1 MHQTGKKQKP
11 ALLIALVIF
20 VVSVLI
26 MNGFYTDWGK
36 ATVRR
41 DYLLSEN
48 GHQYSYVS
56 MVQKTSTDENPGPAV
71 VMFHGNNE
79 SAQAFSSW
87 GVELVRRGYN
97 VFMLDVGGSGMS
109 EPGFND
115 PTKTV
120 LEFVEHI
127 KTLPFVDSSRILATG
142 HSRGGSWT
150 GVVVTRSNIAGG
162 VAVAAM
168 RDQKQFGETYTGNL
182 VTIIGEGDWMNRMYE
197 PEGMNQKFFQ
207 KVYGTDGSLP
217 EFEKEY
223 GSVAENNYRVFVPYS
238 GLNAQHCAGRW
249 SPKVIG
255 MVCDYLERMVPT
267 DTTIAPR
274 DTTAVILQYW
284 VSLVAMISLIAVVIN
299 LILFVCKHPFFQEA
313 SQPIPPCIGRT
324 GKRWIRSAL
333 LSMLP
338 VVPWFIFINWLSAG
352 PLKMTT
358 STALFPVSTTNR
370 FILFYLG
377 LGIYEIALFYF
388 SFFRPGKLKMKE
400 CGLLYQDR
408 AAKGQWIGIGK
419 SALAA
424 AIGCGFGLTILFVLD
439 ADFGISFQAWYMQ
452 LRGVSWA
459 RVSRSLLYLPIFLVL
474 FIGMNLGGN
483 ISRRLPSTGHPTRDM
498 IRDIVVNCLVG
509 QLLLTIYFIIN
520 MRLNDMSV
528 FWDVVDSVGHTYYMY
543 NFILLGNAAAAGNTV
558 LYRKTGSIWPGVF
571 FCVIFLGIV
580 IPGANPIG

>member
-1 MHQTGKKQKP
+1 
-11 ALLIALVIF
+11 
-20 VVSVLI
+20 
-26 MNGFYTDWGK
+26 
-36 ATVRR
+36 
-41 DYLLSEN
+41 
-48 GHQYSYVS
+48 
-56 MVQKTSTDENPGPAV
+56 
-71 VMFHGNNE
+71 MFHGNNE

-97 VFMLDVGGSGMS
+97 VFILDVGGSGMS
-109 EPGFND
+109 EPGFSD

-127 KTLPFVDSSRILATG
+127 KTLPFIDSNKILATG

-150 GVVVTRSNIAGG
+150 GVVVARSNIAGG

-168 RDQKQFGETYTGNL
+168 RNRKQFGDEFTGNL
-182 VTIIGEGDWMNRMYE
+182 VTIIGEGDWMNRMYK
-197 PEGMNQKFFQ
+197 PEAMNEKFFQ

-238 GLNAQHCAGRW
+238 GINAQHCAGRW

-267 DTTIAPR
+267 ETSIAPR
-274 DTTAVILQYW
+274 NTSAVVVQYW
-284 VSLVAMISLIAVVIN
+284 VSLISTISLAAVVIN
-299 LILFVCKHPFFQEA
+299 LILFICKHPFFKEV
-313 SQPIPPCIGRT
+313 SQPLPPCIGRV

-352 PLKMTT
+352 PLGMTT

-377 LGIYEIALFYF
+377 LGIYEICLFYF
-388 SFFRPGKLKMKE
+388 SFFRPEKLKLSE
-400 CGLLYQDR
+400 CGLLYKNCT
-408 AAKGQWIGIGK
+408 AKEQWTNISK

-424 AIGCGFGLTILFVLD
+424 AIACGFGLAILFVLD
-439 ADFGISFQAWYMQ
+439 ADFGISFQAWFMQ

-459 RVSRSLLYLPIFLVL
+459 RVFPQPALSPNFLCPVH
-474 FIGMNLGGN
+474 
-483 ISRRLPSTGHPTRDM
+483 RYEPWR
-498 IRDIVVNCLVG
+498 
-509 QLLLTIYFIIN
+509 
-520 MRLNDMSV
+520 
-528 FWDVVDSVGHTYYMY
+528 
-543 NFILLGNAAAAGNTV
+543 
-558 LYRKTGSIWPGVF
+558 
-571 FCVIFLGIV
+571 
-580 IPGANPIG
+580 